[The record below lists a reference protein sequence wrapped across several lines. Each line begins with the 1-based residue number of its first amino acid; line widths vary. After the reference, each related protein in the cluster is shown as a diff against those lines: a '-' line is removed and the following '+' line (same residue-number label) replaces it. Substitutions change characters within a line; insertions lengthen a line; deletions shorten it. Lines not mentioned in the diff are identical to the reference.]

1 MGTTSASCEAPTA
14 SPGCECDKAGPHVKP
29 RLRVGCAIGIA
40 AAPIQFALA
49 NQLNVDELAFHLHWV
64 KCPPD
69 ADAVLAMLGAGL
81 LDLAIL
87 QTEDVVQA
95 VSLGSSLRICGTY
108 TSSPRRFG
116 LYVSSLKAQEAPSE
130 VLRSPCGVLHNCL
143 GAQLAVHMLGQHR
156 DWQALGG
163 LYLRPLSS
171 LEAAKTA
178 IASGRVEMVLWEK
191 YLAYD
196 CVASG
201 EWVEVWQADLP
212 WSSSLFAATKEATY
226 AKAQSVQRFIDWAKQ
241 AAEDFLQAESV
252 EDAEKLLASTYRL
265 VGVSVIVWLSS
276 VSWACRCQVRRED
289 LSAAL
294 QSLTKAGLL
303 RSGTLEP
310 PVRSLAK
317 GFCALL
323 GADEAFG
330 DTARREF
337 TARGRMQPGMGSLAN
352 IFRNFDSN
360 CDGFMTFDDLIH
372 GLADAGMSDLSEHR
386 IRRLFSDLDGGTKG
400 RVSLRQFSKSQPQS
414 LDIAMA
420 EDFAIPRAIGI
431 STNQHALG
439 PEAQLPDR
447 PSLYH
452 LSFLRM

>member
-1 MGTTSASCEAPTA
+1 MGTASASCEAPTA

-49 NQLNVDELAFHLHWV
+49 NQLNVDELSFHLHWV

-310 PVRSLAK
+310 PVKSLAK
-317 GFCALL
+317 GFCDLL
-323 GADEAFG
+323 DADEAFG

-337 TARGRMQPGMGSLAN
+337 TARGRMQPG
-352 IFRNFDSN
+352 
-360 CDGFMTFDDLIH
+360 
-372 GLADAGMSDLSEHR
+372 
-386 IRRLFSDLDGGTKG
+386 
-400 RVSLRQFSKSQPQS
+400 V
-414 LDIAMA
+414 
-420 EDFAIPRAIGI
+420 
-431 STNQHALG
+431 G
-439 PEAQLPDR
+439 P
-447 PSLYH
+447 
-452 LSFLRM
+452 